1 MSTDEPANVRSEG
14 EYVEM
19 RITT

>member
-19 RITT
+19 RIAT